1 MSKIIRRTIYVIA
14 TLMLFAA
21 CDTSNDDVDI
31 ITKNE
36 FSSKDIK
43 ALNSLLYGNSISESE
58 VVSKAESFMN
68 MFDQP
73 NSSTRSASRRVSEV
87 IPAVGS
93 NILTRSLDEEGED
106 TLAYIINF
114 ADDMGYVFASA
125 DRRTDFIMAI
135 SPEGNINPNVEDMN
149 NSGIEVFFA
158 NLEGAYNRQIQETEA
173 IKSELLKDSTL
184 NLEQN
189 IKNTKAAY
197 GDELQFDFLTFVV
210 NKIVGPFV
218 TVGWR
223 QTSPYND
230 NAPLINGERAT
241 AGCVS
246 VAVAQMLSYYYY
258 PETTDWTEMI
268 KYPIVV
274 SSTGKAQVAEL
285 FRWIGDGIN
294 THWDT
299 FSNGGSGALVSD
311 VDNFFSSIFFGNPGV
326 YAAYDST
333 RVFACL
339 DKNIP
344 VIMSGFSLKETY
356 RYKTW
361 FLGKTKTRITYKG
374 GHAWLVDGYMDA
386 SCSETIKIGDWT
398 YYYFDTKSFLH
409 CNWGDGIAPNGYYA
423 ADAFDYYYPITRS
436 STTIDGTE
444 GYYQF
449 KLEALYDADPRG
461 Y

>member
-1 MSKIIRRTIYVIA
+1 MSKIVKRTIYVIA
-14 TLMLFAA
+14 TAMLFAA

-31 ITKNE
+31 ITKKE
-36 FSSKDIK
+36 FSQKDIR

-73 NSSTRSASRRVSEV
+73 NSSTRSSSRRVSEI

-135 SPEGNINPNVEDMN
+135 SPEGNIDPNVEDMN

-173 IKSELLKDSTL
+173 MKAELLKDSTL

-189 IKNTKAAY
+189 IINSKASY
-197 GDELQFDFLTFVV
+197 GDELPFGYFTFVV
-210 NKIVGPFV
+210 EKIVGPFV
-218 TVGWR
+218 KVGWR

-230 NAPLINGERAT
+230 NAPLIDGERAA

-246 VAVAQMLSYYYY
+246 VAVAQMLSYFRY
-258 PETTDWTEMI
+258 PETIDWSEMTE
-268 KYPIVV
+268 YPIVV
-274 SSTGKAQVAEL
+274 SSTGKVQVAEL

-294 THWDT
+294 TNWDT

-311 VDNFFSSIFFGNPGV
+311 VDNFFSSINFANSGV

-333 RVFACL
+333 RVFSCL
-339 DKNIP
+339 NNYNP

-361 FLGKTKTRITYKG
+361 FLGKTQTRITYKG
-374 GHAWLVDGYMDA
+374 GHAWLVDGYLVA
-386 SCSETIKIGDWT
+386 NCSEIIRIGDKD
-398 YYYFDTKSFLH
+398 YYCYESKRYLH

-423 ADAFDYYYPITRS
+423 ADAFDYDYPITRS

-449 KLEALYDADPRG
+449 KLETLYDAHPN